1 MKKYIRIVTNDTFLD
16 SSPAY
21 VCSGNSTKILEVK
34 LRKTSTNM
42 KRDIITIDRDLCN
55 GCGNCIT
62 GCHEGAL
69 QLIDGKAVLISEL
82 MCDGLGACI
91 GDCPE
96 GAITVEHR
104 EAVAYDEVHTI
115 SQMVANGK
123 NTVIAHLKH
132 LKDYNEKE
140 YLRQGIEWLLANQNK
155 FSFNLEEVLNAVNA
169 HEKDESC
176 GCGNNAS
183 QAKPQAH
190 HHHSGG
196 GCPGSAAKSF
206 GTAAHQSSAGLISAK
221 SELTHWPVQLHLI
234 NPNSGHF
241 QGSNL
246 LLAADC
252 VAFSMGNFHSDF
264 LKGKTLAIACPKL
277 DSNKES
283 YVEKIT
289 ALIDQAQVDT
299 ITIMKMEVPC
309 CGGLL
314 QLAKM
319 AMDKAKRKVPI
330 KLITISS
337 QGEVLETNWV

>member
-1 MKKYIRIVTNDTFLD
+1 
-16 SSPAY
+16 
-21 VCSGNSTKILEVK
+21 
-34 LRKTSTNM
+34 M
-42 KRDIITIDRDLCN
+42 KRDIITIDRDKCN
-55 GCGNCIT
+55 GCGLCVS

-96 GAITVEHR
+96 GAIIVEHR
-104 EAVAYDEVHTI
+104 EAEAYDEVLTI
-115 SQMVANGK
+115 SKMVANGK

-140 YLRQGIEWLLANQNK
+140 YLRQGIEWLLANHDKFNFKVEDVLHEVHSHNK
-155 FSFNLEEVLNAVNA
+155 VDA
-169 HEKDESC
+169 C
-176 GCGNNAS
+176 GCGDNGA
-183 QAKPQAH
+183 QAKIQVQQH
-190 HHHSGG
+190 HHNGG
-196 GCPGSAAKSF
+196 GCPGSAARTF
-206 GTAAHQSSAGLISAK
+206 GGGISTENANDNGMVSGK

-241 QGSNL
+241 SGSNL

-252 VAFSMGNFHSDF
+252 VAFSLGNFHSDY

-289 ALIDQAQVDT
+289 ALIDNAQIDT

-319 AMDKAKRKVPI
+319 AMDRASRKVPI
-330 KLITISS
+330 KLLTVGI
-337 QGEVLETNWV
+337 QGEILENTWV

>member
-1 MKKYIRIVTNDTFLD
+1 MPYFCIRKLDNRHQIPDIRKEIRETEQQTTNND
-16 SSPAY
+16 
-21 VCSGNSTKILEVK
+21 
-34 LRKTSTNM
+34 M
-42 KRDIITIDRDLCN
+42 KRDIITIDRDKCN
-55 GCGNCIT
+55 GCGLCVS

-69 QLIDGKAVLISEL
+69 QLIDDKAVLISEL

-91 GDCPE
+91 GECPE
-96 GAITVEHR
+96 GAITIEHR
-104 EAVAYDEVHTI
+104 EAEAYDEALTI
-115 SQMVANGK
+115 SKMVANGK

-140 YLRQGIEWLLANQNK
+140 YLRQGVEWLLANRDKLN
-155 FSFNLEEVLNAVNA
+155 FNLDEVMQEVHNHSKGSA
-169 HEKDESC
+169 C
-176 GCGNNAS
+176 GCGDN
-183 QAKPQAH
+183 QPKQVQVQQHAH
-190 HHHSGG
+190 HHGG

-206 GTAAHQSSAGLISAK
+206 GGGLAMAQDNAMVSGK

-234 NPNSGHF
+234 NPQSGHF
-241 QGSNL
+241 RGSNL

-252 VAFSMGNFHSDF
+252 VAFSLGNFHSDY

-283 YVEKIT
+283 YIEKIT
-289 ALIDQAQVDT
+289 SLIDDAQVDT

-319 AMDKAKRKVPI
+319 AMEKAKRKVPI
-330 KLITISS
+330 KLMTVGI
-337 QGEVLETNWV
+337 QGDILESTWV

>member
-1 MKKYIRIVTNDTFLD
+1 
-16 SSPAY
+16 
-21 VCSGNSTKILEVK
+21 
-34 LRKTSTNM
+34 M
-42 KRDIITIDRDLCN
+42 KRDIITIDRDKCN
-55 GCGNCIT
+55 GCGLCVS

-104 EAVAYDEVHTI
+104 EAEAYDEVLTI
-115 SQMVANGK
+115 SKMIVNGK

-140 YLRQGIEWLLANQNK
+140 YLRQGVEWLLANRDKLN
-155 FSFNLEEVLNAVNA
+155 FNLDEVMQAVHN
-169 HEKDESC
+169 HTKESSC
-176 GCGNNAS
+176 GCGDN
-183 QAKPQAH
+183 QPKQPQVHVQQHAH
-190 HHHSGG
+190 HHGG
-196 GCPGSAAKSF
+196 GCPGSAPKSF
-206 GTAAHQSSAGLISAK
+206 GNGMAQDNAMISGK

-234 NPNSGHF
+234 NPQSGHF
-241 QGSNL
+241 RGSNL

-252 VAFSMGNFHSDF
+252 VAFSLGNFHSNY

-283 YVEKIT
+283 YIEKIT
-289 ALIDQAQVDT
+289 SLIDDAQVDT

-319 AMDKAKRKVPI
+319 AMERAKRKVPI
-330 KLITISS
+330 KMMTVGI
-337 QGEVLETNWV
+337 QGDILESTWV